1 MPLLNDIVIVR
12 SISIGTVSFI
22 SGTKIDAHVS
32 SVVNHHHS
40 KRWFLSA
47 QSMNDNKCPI
57 SSTLL
62 LHEWRTNTMWLI
74 YQNRNSNRNNVCDCL
89 WQYVGKMK
97 SRFSEFDFEALNI
110 MYEKEKQRLTDALL
124 NGSSWEEVQDQ
135 RRLVTTLAIERHK
148 KWKLINPAENEIR
161 RDPHI

>member
-1 MPLLNDIVIVR
+1 M
-12 SISIGTVSFI
+12 
-22 SGTKIDAHVS
+22 
-32 SVVNHHHS
+32 
-40 KRWFLSA
+40 
-47 QSMNDNKCPI
+47 
-57 SSTLL
+57 
-62 LHEWRTNTMWLI
+62 
-74 YQNRNSNRNNVCDCL
+74 